1 MLEKS
6 IKRGSLNKVAP
17 FVDRTG
23 GDLRNTGVG
32 LPDAGK
38 EFLFKLVIYGMDVCN
53 EVVAGRVAGGNHR
66 T

>member
-1 MLEKS
+1 MQVWDCRIPE
-6 IKRGSLNKVAP
+6 
-17 FVDRTG
+17 
-23 GDLRNTGVG
+23 
-32 LPDAGK
+32 K